1 MHEVIEQNNVKKL
14 YRKAILITHPD
25 RVHKSPTEQKFLAN
39 RIFGTLN
46 EAWKVYDATGQ

>member
-1 MHEVIEQNNVKKL
+1 MHEVGDPNTVKKL

-46 EAWKVYDATGQ
+46 EAWKVYEATGQ